1 MGSIAISKLKGIE
14 HLEFQIP
21 DSPGVYLLVGKNGC
35 GKSTLLTCL
44 HRIGFS
50 NAFPNGLPCAEG
62 SSRVDQY
69 SDSQITYQSPEG
81 KITYGR
87 RRQRWIPSPYKHA
100 KEVLDGFGFK
110 RTIYAQA
117 DQSRL
122 RVTADDVMGGNL
134 YDADAFIKETLN
146 YIFDE
151 TKYSRLQRLPRARGR
166 HSKEDPY
173 LLVNPDGTYYSEKRF
188 SSGELALLR
197 LVGELQNLEP
207 HSLILLDEAELALHP
222 EAQRK
227 LLDTLKRHARES
239 DLTILVA
246 THSTTLIANEQA
258 QQIYLLKE
266 EEPGNIQVV
275 HPCYPAEAM
284 ESIDV
289 FDSILGDYLIL
300 VEDTMA
306 QGAWRAMCDRTLAN
320 ESSVVPF
327 QYNALPVG
335 GYSETAKLAQRIK
348 RTLPDHTT
356 VRAVLD
362 ADAFDDES
370 PILKEITRE
379 DPELVHNLGFTPEV
393 EFVNVIEGNQK
404 ELEAKCRSKFGRSLR
419 AILSSPEYARQAT
432 GANPR
437 KVAKKKFE
445 DIVAGLTNPMAIP
458 DKGVVQHE
466 VITMIVELM
475 PLETV
480 SDTVRQICHK

>member
-1 MGSIAISKLKGIE
+1 MSSIVISRLKGIR

-21 DSPGVYLLVGKNGC
+21 GAPGVYLLVGKNGC

-50 NAFPNGLPCAEG
+50 NAFRNGLPCGEG
-62 SSRVDQY
+62 SSKVDQY
-69 SDSQITYQSPEG
+69 TDTQIAYESPEG
-81 KITYGR
+81 EITYSR
-87 RRQRWIPSPYKHA
+87 QPQRWTPSPYTHA
-100 KEVLDGFGFK
+100 KRVLDGFGFT

-122 RVTADDVMGGNL
+122 RVTADEVIGRNL
-134 YDADAFIKETLN
+134 YDADAFVKETLN

-151 TKYSRLQRLPRARGR
+151 TKYSRLQRLAKTRGR

-173 LLVNPDGTYYSEKRF
+173 LLVDPDGTYYSEKRF

-227 LLDTLKRHARES
+227 LLNTLKKHAAES

-246 THSTTLIANEQA
+246 THSTTLIANEQP

-289 FDSILGDYLIL
+289 FDSVLGDYLIL
-300 VEDTMA
+300 VEDEMA
-306 QGAWRAMCDRTLAN
+306 QGAWRAMCSRALT
-320 ESSVVPF
+320 EVKGMTPF
-327 QYNALPVG
+327 QYNVLPVG
-335 GYSETAKLAQRIK
+335 GFQETAKLARRIK
-348 RTLPDHTT
+348 RTVPDHTI

-362 ADAFDDES
+362 DDAFDSEC
-370 PILKEITRE
+370 PIPEEIRKE
-379 DPELVHNLGFTPEV
+379 DPELVHSLGFTPEA
-393 EFVNVIEGNQK
+393 EFIKVIEENQK
-404 ELEAKCRSKFGRSLR
+404 ELETKCRSMFGRSLR
-419 AILSSPEYARQAT
+419 AILSSPEYIERSVI
-432 GANPR
+432 ANPR
-437 KVAKKKFE
+437 KAAKKKFE
-445 DIVAGLTNPMAIP
+445 DIVSGLADPMHIP
-458 DKGVVQHE
+458 DKTIVQHE
-466 VITMIVELM
+466 MTTMVVELM

-480 SDTVRQICHK
+480 SATVRQVCHR